1 MAAAAP
7 WAAKGHAIRD
17 DELSELVPVIEEAMQ
32 TRGLTL
38 DHARAHLD
46 QAVARLTARSARKRV
61 DFVIRAFTDYAPA
74 VAHPDQRPLPDLTE
88 ASSSAAAGTTKP
100 GSEQHLSAVGTE
112 DHSTVAWCGDCRPVR
127 GSDGQLACHS
137 SCTNQVSAA

>member
-17 DELSELVPVIEEAMQ
+17 DELAELVPVIVQAMQ

-100 GSEQHLSAVGTE
+100 SSEQHLSAVGAE
-112 DHSTVAWCGDCRPVR
+112 DHSTAAWCGDCRPVR
-127 GSDGQLACHS
+127 GSDGQLTCHS